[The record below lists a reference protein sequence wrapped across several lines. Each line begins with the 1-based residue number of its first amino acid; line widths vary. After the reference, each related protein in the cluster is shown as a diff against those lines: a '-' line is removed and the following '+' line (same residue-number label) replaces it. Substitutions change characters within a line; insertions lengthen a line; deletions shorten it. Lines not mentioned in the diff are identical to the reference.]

1 MKVMI
6 LGAAGQ
12 IGQMVTQQLLA
23 QTDDQLVLYGHNV
36 SQRLTAFDST
46 RVTFVDGDFIEFDKV
61 QTALSGV
68 DAVYLSFVAGPS
80 IITGLIK
87 ALDATGVKRLIVA
100 SIPDLYQ
107 EVSGPFQQ
115 WYREHTGIV
124 WQSNRKQ
131 AADLI
136 EASDLDYVLLRITW
150 LYNQTD
156 NTAVTVTK
164 KGEPFTSAQ
173 VTRQAVAQFVVDLL
187 AGKGDYHRESL
198 GLGEPQTEFSKPS
211 FY

>member
-12 IGQMVTQQLLA
+12 IGQMVTRQLLA

-36 SQRLTAFDST
+36 SQRLTVFDST
-46 RVTFVDGDFIEFDKV
+46 RVTFVDGDFLEFDKV
-61 QTALSGV
+61 QTALNGV
-68 DAVYLSFVAGPS
+68 DAVYLSFVAGPD
-80 IITGLIK
+80 IIAGLIK
-87 ALDATGVKRLIVA
+87 ALDATGVKRFIVA

-124 WQSNRKQ
+124 WQSDRKQ

-150 LYNQTD
+150 LYNQTG

-173 VTRQAVAQFVVDLL
+173 VMRQAAAQFVVNLL

-198 GLGEPQTEFSKPS
+198 GLGEPQTEFSKPN

>member
-12 IGQMVTQQLLA
+12 IGQMVTRQLLA

-36 SQRLTAFDST
+36 SQRLTVFDST
-46 RVTFVDGDFIEFDKV
+46 RVTFVDGDFLEFDKV
-61 QTALSGV
+61 QTALNGV
-68 DAVYLSFVAGPS
+68 DAVYLSFVAGPD
-80 IITGLIK
+80 IIAGLIK

-124 WQSNRKQ
+124 WQSDRKQ

-150 LYNQTD
+150 LYNQTG

-173 VTRQAVAQFVVDLL
+173 VTRQAAAQFVVNLL

-198 GLGEPQTEFSKPS
+198 GLGEPQTEFSKPN